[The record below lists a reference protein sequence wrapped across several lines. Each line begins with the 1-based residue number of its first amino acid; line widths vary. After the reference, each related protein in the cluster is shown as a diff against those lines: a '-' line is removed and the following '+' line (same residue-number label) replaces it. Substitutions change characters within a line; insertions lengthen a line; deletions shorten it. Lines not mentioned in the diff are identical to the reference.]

1 MDWHARSRRGRTGT
15 DWCCGCLAQAMT
27 ADQDA
32 HASRAPPGTSGPR
45 PACPAHNG
53 ARLARS
59 CLRSVRRGTGTRSP
73 RPMSGH
79 RRCRRSSGLA
89 VTFTAGWHRRSCSAS
104 IQCEVAEQPPGGPAS
119 ATRKAPGGR
128 AGDPGP
134 GCIATWEPGPQPQ
147 FPANGLARSLPGML
161 LISTAADRVP
171 RAVRSKRLRNQ
182 RPIQCCLWRCFT
194 SW

>member
-1 MDWHARSRRGRTGT
+1 MLRLFGPGYDGGSGRPRVPGTARDVRTAPGLPGSQRRQVGAVVSAKRS
-15 DWCCGCLAQAMT
+15 ARYRNAV
-27 ADQDA
+27 
-32 HASRAPPGTSGPR
+32 APPDVRTPPLPAIIR
-45 PACPAHNG
+45 P
-53 ARLARS
+53 
-59 CLRSVRRGTGTRSP
+59 
-73 RPMSGH
+73 
-79 RRCRRSSGLA
+79 A